1 MNNDNLQIRLQDN
14 YKKYEELVSKLTE
27 KKEYNLVNELIEVY
41 HSVRRLRYEQGAA
54 MVREI
59 NNN

>member
-1 MNNDNLQIRLQDN
+1 MTNNNLQIRLDEN

-59 NNN
+59 YNN

>member
-1 MNNDNLQIRLQDN
+1 MENNNLQVRLEEN
-14 YKKYEELVSKLTE
+14 YKKYEDLVDKLTE
-27 KKEYNLVNELIEVY
+27 KKEYKLVNELIEVY

-59 NNN
+59 YNN

>member
-1 MNNDNLQIRLQDN
+1 MTNNNLQIRLDEN

-27 KKEYNLVNELIEVY
+27 KKEYKLVNELIDVY

-59 NNN
+59 YNN